1 MKGIFL
7 FLVAGMLLATVSLAR
22 SAERSEYDR
31 GEKLFN
37 DKCHIC
43 PGRRGD
49 GNGPA
54 AVALSPRPA
63 DFTDPKFWQ
72 NFNEA
77 MIADT
82 IRKGH
87 GMMPAF
93 DLSPVQI
100 KAIIDY
106 MEHAFKKAGRES
118 VGK

>member
-1 MKGIFL
+1 MKRILPF
-7 FLVAGMLLATVSLAR
+7 FVFGMLLGTGLGAQS
-22 SAERSEYDR
+22 SDKSEYQK
-31 GEKLFN
+31 GEDLFN
-37 DKCHIC
+37 DKCHLC
-43 PGRRGD
+43 HGKRGD

-54 AVALSPRPA
+54 AVAFSPRPA
-63 DFTDPKFWQ
+63 NFTDPKFWQ

-93 DLSPVQI
+93 DLAPDQI

-106 MEHAFKKAGRES
+106 MEHTFKKG
-118 VGK
+118 GKGSGEK

>member
-1 MKGIFL
+1 MKKILAYGLVGILLGAAFL
-7 FLVAGMLLATVSLAR
+7 WVEAFAA
-22 SAERSEYDR
+22 SEYER

-37 DKCHIC
+37 DKCHLC
-43 PGRRGD
+43 HGQRGD

-54 AVALSPRPA
+54 AVAFSPRPA
-63 DFTDPKFWQ
+63 NFTDPKFWQ
-72 NFNEA
+72 NFNDA

-93 DLSPVQI
+93 DLAPDQI

-106 MEHAFKKAGRES
+106 LEHTFKKAG
-118 VGK
+118 K